1 MKIKPRTKEMM
12 VIKTRQNALIMT
24 DIQLDFCPGGA
35 LAVNEGDQII
45 PVVNAIAAK
54 FDKIIATQDWHP
66 ADHLSFAANHP
77 GKNIHDMVELGDVPQ
92 VLWPTHCVQGA
103 PGAGFHPDLDLRPID
118 LIVRKGTNRHI
129 DSYSAF
135 MENDKK
141 TQTGLEGFLKGL
153 GISQLFFTGLATD
166 YCVFYSALDAVN
178 LGFDVFVI
186 LDACRGVNVP
196 ENNVKNA
203 EKEMAR
209 QGVTLIQSGELS
221 Q

>member
-1 MKIKPRTKEMM
+1 M
-12 VIKTRQNALIMT
+12 IKTRQNALIMT
-24 DIQLDFCPGGA
+24 DIQLDFCRGGT

-45 PVVNAIAAK
+45 PVVNAIAAT
-54 FDKIIATQDWHP
+54 FDKVIATQDWHP

-77 GKNIHDMVELGDVPQ
+77 GKNIYDTVELGGAPQ
-92 VLWPTHCVQGA
+92 VLWPTHCVQGS

-118 LIVRKGTNRHI
+118 LVIRKGTNRHI

-178 LGFDVFVI
+178 LGFDVFVV

-196 ENNVKNA
+196 ENNVEHAK
-203 EKEMAR
+203 KEMAR
-209 QGVTLIQSGELS
+209 QGVTLIQSGDLLP
-221 Q
+221 

>member
-1 MKIKPRTKEMM
+1 M
-12 VIKTRQNALIMT
+12 IKTRQNALIMT

-77 GKNIHDMVELGDVPQ
+77 GKNIYDMVELGGVPQ
-92 VLWPTHCVQGA
+92 VLWPPHCVQGT
-103 PGAGFHPDLDLRPID
+103 PGAGFHPDLDLRPVD
-118 LIVRKGTNRHI
+118 LIIRKGTNRGI

-153 GISQLFFTGLATD
+153 GITQLFFTGLATD
-166 YCVFYSALDAVN
+166 YCVFYSAVDAVN
-178 LGFDVFVI
+178 LGFEVFVI
-186 LDACRGVNVP
+186 LDACRGVDVP
-196 ENNVKNA
+196 ANNVENA
-203 EKEMAR
+203 KQDMAR
-209 QGVTLIQSGELS
+209 QGIVLIESGDLP
-221 Q
+221 

>member
-1 MKIKPRTKEMM
+1 M
-12 VIKTRQNALIMT
+12 IKTRQNALIMT
-24 DIQLDFCPGGA
+24 DIQLDFCHGGT

-45 PVVNAIAAK
+45 PVVNAIAAT
-54 FDKIIATQDWHP
+54 FDKVIATQDWHP

-77 GKNIHDMVELGDVPQ
+77 GKNIYDTVELGGAPQ
-92 VLWPTHCVQGA
+92 VLWPTHCVQGS

-118 LIVRKGTNRHI
+118 LVIRKGTNRHI

-178 LGFDVFVI
+178 LGFDVFVV

-196 ENNVKNA
+196 ENNVEHAK
-203 EKEMAR
+203 KEMAR
-209 QGVTLIQSGELS
+209 QGVTLIQSGDLLP
-221 Q
+221 

>member
-1 MKIKPRTKEMM
+1 M
-12 VIKTRQNALIMT
+12 IKTRQNALIMT

-77 GKNIHDMVELGDVPQ
+77 GKNIYDMVELGGVPQ
-92 VLWPTHCVQGA
+92 VLWPAHCVQGT
-103 PGAGFHPDLDLRPID
+103 PGAGFHPDLDLRPVD
-118 LIVRKGTNRHI
+118 LIIRKGTNRGI

-153 GISQLFFTGLATD
+153 GITQLFFTGLATD
-166 YCVFYSALDAVN
+166 YCVFYSAVDAVN
-178 LGFDVFVI
+178 LGFEVFVI

-196 ENNVKNA
+196 ANNVETAKQD
-203 EKEMAR
+203 MAR
-209 QGVTLIQSGELS
+209 QGIVLIESGDLP